1 MYYRWWTIPARLMLT
16 AHVASTKFQGA
27 CWQIVTR
34 PTTTL
39 NARTPVAMP
48 TAKRQKKSAAS
59 QPKNSKPPSTAAAAP
74 VAEEESGFAQLAKQ
88 HWLKPSKKAT
98 KIKVKNDVLKQNI
111 WDPLEK
117 EKFPI
122 ASLLALEGLQILEN
136 YLWPGYSEQASNHHV
151 LLIVLIVNAKRKERL
166 ETWSKFICGFGKAY
180 GLLTRYHRHFRGPTR

>member
-27 CWQIVTR
+27 CWQTVTR
-34 PTTTL
+34 PTTAH

-59 QPKNSKPPSTAAAAP
+59 HPKNSKPPSTAAPP

-98 KIKVKNDVLKQNI
+98 KVKVKNDVLKQNI

-117 EKFPI
+117 DKFPI

-151 LLIVLIVNAKRKERL
+151 LLIVLIVNAKRKEHL
-166 ETWSKFICGFGKAY
+166 ETWSKFIRCHGNAC
-180 GLLTRYHRHFRGPTR
+180 GLLTRHHRHFRGPTR